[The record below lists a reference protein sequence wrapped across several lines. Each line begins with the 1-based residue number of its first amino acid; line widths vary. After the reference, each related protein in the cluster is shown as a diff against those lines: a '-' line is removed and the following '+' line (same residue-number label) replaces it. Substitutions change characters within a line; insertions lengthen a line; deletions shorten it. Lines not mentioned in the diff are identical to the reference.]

1 MEIRIFN
8 KIVRIPIATVIL
20 GALLLMVIGGMLFGK
35 INIFGEKESATYTSE
50 CEVEEE
56 IEEEPVRED
65 ICVYIVG
72 CVKHQKVITISEGAT
87 VADVIEKVGG
97 VTKKA
102 DLTAVNLAYRPKDGE
117 MITIPSKSKKT
128 VNDNNM
134 AATEDSS
141 KININSADKNALMSL
156 SGIGEVTANKILEYR
171 ESNGPFSSIEDIKSV
186 SGIGEAKF
194 SAIKDNITV

>member
-1 MEIRIFN
+1 
-8 KIVRIPIATVIL
+8 
-20 GALLLMVIGGMLFGK
+20 
-35 INIFGEKESATYTSE
+35 
-50 CEVEEE
+50 
-56 IEEEPVRED
+56 
-65 ICVYIVG
+65 
-72 CVKHQKVITISEGAT
+72 
-87 VADVIEKVGG
+87 
-97 VTKKA
+97 
-102 DLTAVNLAYRPKDGE
+102 

-171 ESNGPFSSIEDIKSV
+171 ERNGPFSSIEDIKSV